1 MEQFTKI
8 WDSGNRQNF
17 GGLLNLVTK
26 VFMAYLKVVRLHYPL
41 KKGRKIA

>member
-17 GGLLNLVTK
+17 GGLVK
-26 VFMAYLKVVRLHYPL
+26 PCYKSCYGVFESR
-41 KKGRKIA
+41 